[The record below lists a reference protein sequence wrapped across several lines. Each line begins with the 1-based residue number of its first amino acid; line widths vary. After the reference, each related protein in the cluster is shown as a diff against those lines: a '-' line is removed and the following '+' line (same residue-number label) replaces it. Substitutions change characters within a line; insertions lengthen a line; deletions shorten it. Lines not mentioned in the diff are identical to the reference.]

1 MKKVVK
7 KILAFV
13 LVMTLVVGNTNN
25 GFSSVKAD
33 EAVKTEEKSESESN
47 VSNEGYCKP
56 EVVEEV
62 VSDRTTDSTTFLLS
76 NGMKQTTYYSDDIY
90 FIDEKGKLSEYDSEF
105 VKLDKDDKKEV
116 ANSVEVNKDEKDE

>member
-1 MKKVVK
+1 
-7 KILAFV
+7 
-13 LVMTLVVGNTNN
+13 MTLAIGNTNM

-33 EAVKTEEKSESESN
+33 EAVKTEEKSESVSN

-56 EVVEEV
+56 EVIEEV

-76 NGMKQTTYYSDDIY
+76 NGIKQTTYYSDDIY

-105 VKLDKDDKKEV
+105 VKLDRDDKKEV